1 MVIIFKIKILNTSN
15 TVKREKLI
23 KTIFEVK
30 QCLITYFIIL
40 MINQLG
46 YFMKAAFHKITKNF
60 CMGITY

>member
-1 MVIIFKIKILNTSN
+1 MSN

-30 QCLITYFIIL
+30 QRLITYFIIL